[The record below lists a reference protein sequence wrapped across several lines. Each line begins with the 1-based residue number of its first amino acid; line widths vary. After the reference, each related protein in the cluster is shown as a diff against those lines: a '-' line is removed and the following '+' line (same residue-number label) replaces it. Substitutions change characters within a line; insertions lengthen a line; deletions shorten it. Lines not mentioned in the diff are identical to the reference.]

1 MFDELHEECGVFGV
15 YQVEEAASLTYYGLH
30 ALQHRGQEGCG
41 IAVSDGRAVQSY
53 KGRGLISEVFH
64 GDELAKLQGNIAIGH
79 VRYSTAGGNTLE
91 NVQPLLSISHRG
103 TLAMVHNGQIVNA
116 IRLRNE
122 MEDAG
127 SIFQGTSDSE
137 IILHLI
143 QRQKGSLLEK
153 IKKTA
158 RQLDGAFAFLIM
170 SENSVY
176 AVRDP
181 HGLRPLSYARV
192 QEGYCI
198 SSETCTYD
206 VINGHDITDVKPGE
220 IVKFCDGKV
229 EHHRYAPAESHAMCA
244 MEYIYFSRP
253 DSTLD
258 GINVHLFRK
267 KSGALLAQKDHD
279 LQADI
284 VIGVPDSSISA
295 ASGYAEESGLPY
307 EMGLIKNRY
316 VARTFIQPTQQL
328 RDRGVR
334 MKLSAIRSIV
344 EGKRIVLIDDSIVR
358 GTTSKRIVQLLKEA
372 GAKAIHMRIASPMI
386 CSPCFYGVDTST
398 KEELI
403 AARKSVD
410 ELCRYINA
418 DSLRFLTID
427 ELRSI
432 SNGGLCTACFDGHYI
447 TDLYEYAAK
456 LKD

>member
-153 IKKTA
+153 IKQTA

-447 TDLYEYAAK
+447 TDLYEYAEK

>member
-153 IKKTA
+153 IKQTA

-447 TDLYEYAAK
+447 TDLYEYATK

>member
-153 IKKTA
+153 IKQTA

>member
-143 QRQKGSLLEK
+143 QRQKCSLLEK
-153 IKKTA
+153 IKQTA

>member
-1 MFDELHEECGVFGV
+1 M
-15 YQVEEAASLTYYGLH
+15 
-30 ALQHRGQEGCG
+30 
-41 IAVSDGRAVQSY
+41 
-53 KGRGLISEVFH
+53 
-64 GDELAKLQGNIAIGH
+64 
-79 VRYSTAGGNTLE
+79 
-91 NVQPLLSISHRG
+91 
-103 TLAMVHNGQIVNA
+103 
-116 IRLRNE
+116 
-122 MEDAG
+122 
-127 SIFQGTSDSE
+127 
-137 IILHLI
+137 
-143 QRQKGSLLEK
+143 
-153 IKKTA
+153 
-158 RQLDGAFAFLIM
+158 
-170 SENSVY
+170 
-176 AVRDP
+176 
-181 HGLRPLSYARV
+181 
-192 QEGYCI
+192 
-198 SSETCTYD
+198 
-206 VINGHDITDVKPGE
+206 
-220 IVKFCDGKV
+220 
-229 EHHRYAPAESHAMCA
+229 
-244 MEYIYFSRP
+244 SRP